1 MSFRRLTQCC
11 VLLLLLFRP
20 GKAEGLS
27 SPGSGRSWAALG
39 TPVLQ
44 SYTPAKEGVQGELK
58 FTLQLPDGLMGVG
71 TSSGFYI
78 YDGVHWEQQKGI
90 PSAFSYTWSDDGRL
104 YIGSMGEVYE
114 LMYQLDGHRSV
125 RSAGHVGRMEHRVE
139 TLVSLANGFVGGYGQ
154 GAFVSQREG
163 GVRHISAG
171 EWIRSMVRLECG
183 IFAAVNFGE
192 FLLCRIDPRDGSVH
206 PVELEDGGLLGQ
218 DPVVDI
224 IPRSSV
230 DCWVVT
236 SRNRCF
242 IFDGT
247 RLRPAPWMTEQ
258 PGLRMRL
265 TCSQPIPG
273 GGYALGT
280 IGQGL
285 LFCDASGR
293 ISGRLDKSNGGG
305 ESTVLALGLDREG
318 GLWVT
323 SPGQLLRLDAGRRF
337 MTFGEENGLCLPGTA
352 AVARYGGRLYVGGRE
367 GLFVQ
372 NPDAR
377 SPGEAFHLVAG
388 IVTASA
394 LLPEEEGLWVASH
407 RLFQITPQG
416 INSFETGSVLALL
429 RRRGHPDE
437 LVCGTSHGLSVLRRD
452 GGRWRVADR
461 ISCDGR
467 LVYTLLEAPD
477 GMVWCGLGS
486 GMVGCLDLSGPQPS
500 VRFFGAEAGISGAW
514 TDIALVDGQV
524 YVAGGGG
531 EVRRWAP
538 QLNRFVPDAG
548 LQYMPGKGPYGFSP
562 LFVRGGH
569 EWVRGD
575 HTRGEVQDKPDNDV
589 VAALQLAARDPWV
602 LATSVLDE
610 GEAGRWICY
619 PGGLLYAGS
628 KGFGQERL
636 AVPTMIRRLED
647 MSSGEVLLSQSTGKA
662 SLRLDA
668 SHHSLRVVAALPYF
682 QSAQFTRFR
691 TEMIGF
697 DAIAPDWA
705 PVATHDYTN
714 LPPGRYTLR
723 VTAMDTLG
731 FRHPPVELDLEVEA
745 PFYRTRKAFL
755 AYALLVVLVLFGVYR
770 WRVYRLRRMNDT
782 LRHAV
787 ETRTAELAEQ
797 SRLLVDKNL
806 QLEEALGRAE
816 KLAVEAQKAADAKS
830 RFLATMS
837 HEIRTPMN
845 GVIGMSTLLA
855 ETKLTE
861 EQADYVRTIRHSGQS
876 LLGIIN
882 DILDFS
888 KAESGKLEVERI
900 PLDLRSLV
908 EDSLDIVAPQAAMKG
923 LELVSQFQPSLQCHR
938 IGDPGRLKQVLIN
951 LLGNAIKFTS
961 QGLVI
966 VRLAPGQGSR
976 VLFEV
981 VDSGIGIPATK
992 LDLLFKPFSQVDSS
1006 TTRRF
1011 GGTGLGLAISRQIVD
1026 AMNGRIWAESKEG
1039 VGSIFRFEVEL
1050 ENLAPL
1056 QPAGPARFK
1065 GMKLSLISASLHSKL
1080 HFQSLVQDWDLILKT
1095 YPTSEYM
1102 LADYPNFRPEV
1113 VILDLPGK
1121 GAGKLPLLTGVTV
1134 PVIVASWSGLE
1145 NLPGTRLG
1153 GRRIVMTKPIRRE
1166 VLQRAL
1172 ARIRDGA
1179 FESLDETPTPLGGG
1193 SRSPLSL
1200 PGLSILMVE
1209 DNPEN
1214 QRTLQATL
1222 RKMGLTADI
1231 ASNGREAL
1239 ACLNQ
1244 KHYDVLLM
1252 DVHMPEMDG
1261 LEATRRIRRFYTRGS
1276 QPRIIAMTASLMQ
1289 EDLLAIQQAGM
1300 DDVVSKPFEIKDL
1313 SAAIKGR
1320 LSEPKETGAGS
1331 AGGA

>member
-1 MSFRRLTQCC
+1 MSFRRLTLGC
-11 VLLLLLFRP
+11 VLLLLLCWV
-20 GKAEGLS
+20 GKAGAAS
-27 SPGSGRSWAALG
+27 SPESQQGWLALG

-44 SYTPAKEGVQGELK
+44 SYSPGQEGVKGELK
-58 FTLQLPDGLMGVG
+58 FTLQLPDGLIGVG
-71 TSSGFYI
+71 TSAGFFI

-90 PSAFSYTWSDDGRL
+90 PSAFSYTWSGDGRL
-104 YIGSMGEVYE
+104 FLGSMGEVYE
-114 LMYQLDGHRSV
+114 LVYQLDGHRSV
-125 RSAGHVGRMEHRVE
+125 RTAGHVGRMEHRVE
-139 TLVSLANGFVGGYGQ
+139 TLVSTANGFVGGYGQ
-154 GAFVSQREG
+154 GAFVSQAQG
-163 GVRHISAG
+163 GVRLVSAG
-171 EWIRSMVRLECG
+171 EWIRSMVRLESG

-192 FLLCRIDPRDGSVH
+192 FLLCSIDPRDGSVR
-206 PVELEDGGLLGQ
+206 PVELENGALLGQ
-218 DPVVDI
+218 DPIVDI

-242 IFDGT
+242 IFDGV
-247 RLRPAPWMTEQ
+247 RLSPAPWVADQ
-258 PGLRMRL
+258 PGLRVRL
-265 TCSQPIPG
+265 TCSQALPG

-280 IGQGL
+280 IGQGV
-285 LFCDASGR
+285 LFCDAFGH
-293 ISGRLDKSNGGG
+293 INGRLDKSNGGG

-337 MTFGEENGLCLPGTA
+337 MTFGEENGLCLPGAT
-352 AVARYGGRLYVGGRE
+352 AVARFGGRLYVGGRE

-377 SPGEAFHLVAG
+377 SSGEAFHLVPG

-394 LLPEEEGLWVASH
+394 LLAEEDGLWVASH

-416 INSFETGSVLALL
+416 INSYETGSVLSLL

-437 LVCGTSHGLSVLRRD
+437 LICGTSHGLSVLRRD

-467 LVYTLLEAPD
+467 LVYTLMEAPD
-477 GMVWCGLGS
+477 GRVWCGLGS
-486 GMVGCLDLSGPQPS
+486 GMVACLELSGPQP
-500 VRFFGAEAGISGAW
+500 VLRFHGTDEGISADW
-514 TDIALVDGQV
+514 ADIALIEGRV
-524 YVAGGGG
+524 YVAGGGT
-531 EVRRWAP
+531 ETRRWVP
-538 QLNRFVPDAG
+538 EVGRFVTDTSM
-548 LQYMPGKGPYGFSP
+548 QYMPGKGPYGFSP
-562 LFVRGGH
+562 LFVRAGR
-569 EWVRGD
+569 EWVRGA
-575 HTRGEVQDKPDNDV
+575 HTRGETQDKPDNDV

-602 LATSVLDE
+602 QATSVLDE
-610 GEAGRWICY
+610 GSEGRWLCY
-619 PGGLLYAGS
+619 PGGLLYAAANGLS
-628 KGFGQERL
+628 QERI
-636 AVPTMIRRLED
+636 AVPTMLRRLED
-647 MSSGEVLLSQSTGKA
+647 MSSGEVLLEQSTGK
-662 SLRLDA
+662 STLHLDA

-697 DAIAPDWA
+697 DAIAPDWT
-705 PVATHDYTN
+705 PLATHDYTN

-723 VTAMDTLG
+723 ITALDTLG
-731 FRHPPVELDLEVEA
+731 FRHPPVEIDLEVDA
-745 PFYRTRKAFL
+745 PLYRSQRALVFYVIL
-755 AYALLVVLVLFGVYR
+755 IVVGLVGLYR
-770 WRVYRLRRMNDT
+770 WRVYRLRRMNET
-782 LRHAV
+782 LRVAV
-787 ETRTAELAEQ
+787 ERRTAELAEQ

-806 QLEEALGRAE
+806 QLEEALSRAE

-855 ETKLTE
+855 ETALTE

-888 KAESGKLEVERI
+888 KAESGKLEIERI

-923 LELVSQFQPSLQCHR
+923 LELVSQFQSAMQCHR

-961 QGLVI
+961 QGLVM
-966 VRLAPGQGSR
+966 VRVSGGAGNR
-976 VLFEV
+976 VVFEV

-1026 AMNGRIWAESKEG
+1026 AMHGRIWAESKEG
-1039 VGSIFRFEVEL
+1039 AGSIFRFEVEL
-1050 ENLAPL
+1050 ECLAPVH
-1056 QPAGPARFK
+1056 PTGPARFK

-1080 HFQSLVQDWDLILKT
+1080 HFQSLVHEWDLILKT

-1102 LADYPNFRPEV
+1102 LADYPSFRPEV

-1134 PVIVASWSGLE
+1134 PVIIASWSGLE

-1172 ARIRDGA
+1172 GRIREGA
-1179 FESLDETPTPLGGG
+1179 SESASDEVPTPLGGG

-1200 PGLSILMVE
+1200 PGLSVLMVE

-1214 QRTLQATL
+1214 QRTLLATL
-1222 RKMGLTADI
+1222 RKLGLSADI

-1239 ACLNQ
+1239 GALND
-1244 KHYDVLLM
+1244 KHYDLLLM

-1261 LEATRRIRRFYTRGS
+1261 LEATRRIRRYYTRGS

-1313 SAAIKGR
+1313 SEAIRGR
-1320 LSEPKETGAGS
+1320 TSSSKDS
-1331 AGGA
+1331 AV

>member
-1 MSFRRLTQCC
+1 MSFRRLTQGC
-11 VLLLLLFRP
+11 VLLLLLCCACRA
-20 GKAEGLS
+20 GEASSSLS
-27 SPGSGRSWAALG
+27 EQGWLALG

-44 SYTPAKEGVQGELK
+44 SYTPAKEGVKGELK
-58 FTLQLPDGLMGVG
+58 FTLQLPDGLIGVG
-71 TSSGFYI
+71 TSSGFYV

-90 PSAFSYTWSDDGRL
+90 PSAFSYTWSGDGRL
-104 YIGSMGEVYE
+104 FIGSMGEVYE
-114 LMYQLDGHRSV
+114 LVYQIDGHRSV
-125 RSAGHVGRMEHRVE
+125 RSAGHVGRIEHRVE
-139 TLVSLANGFVGGYGQ
+139 TLVPLANGFVGGFGQ
-154 GAFVSQREG
+154 GAFLSQPEG
-163 GVRHISAG
+163 GVRLVSTG

-192 FLLCRIDPRDGSVH
+192 FLLCSIDPRDGSVR
-206 PVELEDGGLLGQ
+206 PVELANGAVLGQ
-218 DPVVDI
+218 DPIVDI

-236 SRNRCF
+236 SQNRCF
-242 IFDGT
+242 VFDGT
-247 RLRPAPWMTEQ
+247 QLSPAPWMARQ

-265 TCSQPIPG
+265 TCSQALPG
-273 GGYALGT
+273 GGFALGT

-285 LFCDASGR
+285 VFCDVTGR
-293 ISGRLDKSNGGG
+293 ISGRLDKSNGG

-337 MTFGEENGLCLPGTA
+337 MTFGEENGLCLPGAT
-352 AVARYGGRLYVGGRE
+352 AVARYGGHLYVGGRE

-377 SPGEAFHLVAG
+377 TPGEAFHLVPG

-394 LLPEEEGLWVASH
+394 LLAEDDGLWVASH

-416 INSFETGSVLALL
+416 INSFETGSVLSLL

-437 LVCGTSHGLSVLRRD
+437 LICGTSHGLSVLRRD

-477 GMVWCGLGS
+477 GKVWCGLGS
-486 GMVGCLDLSGPQPS
+486 GMVGCLDLSGSQPA
-500 VRFFGAEAGISGAW
+500 VRFHGTQDGISADW
-514 TDIALVDGQV
+514 ADIALIEGRI
-524 YVAGGGG
+524 YVAGGGN
-531 EVRRWAP
+531 ETRRWAP
-538 QLNRFVPDAG
+538 DLGHFVGDASM
-548 LQYMPGKGPYGFSP
+548 QYMPGKGPYGFSP
-562 LFVRGGH
+562 LFLRGGH
-569 EWVRGD
+569 EWVRGAN
-575 HTRGEVQDKPDNDV
+575 TRGEVQDKPDNDV

-610 GEAGRWICY
+610 GSGGRWICY
-619 PGGLLYAGS
+619 PGGLLYAGP
-628 KGFGQERL
+628 KGLGQERL
-636 AVPTMIRRLED
+636 AVPTMLRRLED
-647 MSSGEVLLSQSTGKA
+647 MRSGEILLAQSTG
-662 SLRLDA
+662 SLSLHLDA

-697 DAIAPDWA
+697 DAIAPDWT
-705 PVATHDYTN
+705 PLATHDYTN

-731 FRHPPVELDLEVEA
+731 FRHPPVELELEVDA
-745 PFYRTRKAFL
+745 PLYRSKQAFV
-755 AYALLVVLVLFGVYR
+755 AYALVGGLALLGLYR

-782 LRHAV
+782 LKVAV
-787 ETRTAELAEQ
+787 ERRTAELAEQ

-806 QLEEALGRAE
+806 QLEEALSRAE

-855 ETKLTE
+855 ETTLTE

-876 LLGIIN
+876 LLSIIN

-888 KAESGKLEVERI
+888 KAESGKLEIERI
-900 PLDLRSLV
+900 PMDLRSMV
-908 EDSLDIVAPQAAMKG
+908 ADSLDIVAPQAAMKG
-923 LELVSQFQPSLQCHR
+923 LELVSQFQAGMQCHR

-951 LLGNAIKFTS
+951 LLGNAIKFTQ
-961 QGLVI
+961 QGLVM
-966 VRLAPGQGSR
+966 VRVSAGSGSR

-981 VDSGIGIPATK
+981 VDSGIGIPAVK
-992 LDLLFKPFSQVDSS
+992 LDMLFKPFSQVDSS

-1026 AMNGRIWAESKEG
+1026 AMQGRIWAESKEG
-1039 VGSIFRFEVEL
+1039 AGSIFRFEVDL
-1050 ENLAPL
+1050 ESLAPA
-1056 QPAGPARFK
+1056 QTNGPSRFK
-1065 GMKLSLISASLHSKL
+1065 GMKLALISASLHSKL
-1080 HFQSLVQDWDLILKT
+1080 HFQSLVHEWDLILKT

-1172 ARIRDGA
+1172 GRIRDGA
-1179 FESLDETPTPLGGG
+1179 PDGSDDPPTPLGGG
-1193 SRSPLSL
+1193 SRPPLSL
-1200 PGLSILMVE
+1200 PGLSVLMVE

-1214 QRTLQATL
+1214 QRTLLATL
-1222 RKMGLTADI
+1222 KKLGLSADI

-1239 ACLNQ
+1239 AALND
-1244 KHYDVLLM
+1244 KHYDLLLM

-1300 DDVVSKPFEIKDL
+1300 DDVVSKPFELKDL
-1313 SAAIKGR
+1313 SEAIKGR
-1320 LSEPKETGAGS
+1320 SSSSKESVQGTS
-1331 AGGA
+1331 ASA